1 MDPDSTSLALP
12 LIGYACFT
20 LLAAFF
26 SAAERSFMG
35 LNDSLLQRQAAEGDA
50 VARRIVRMIEKP
62 AVFLSTVRAGNTLCE
77 MLGLA
82 CLSPVATRLFI
93 ARVYAGA
100 ATPDWAYPAFLL
112 VVTLLI
118 GALSLTLGDILP
130 GRIGDFFPEGAARRL
145 SGPMRLFSLL
155 LRPLVWLML
164 ALAGLGLRLLGQNP
178 DKEPDT
184 VTEEEIRMLVTVG
197 EEKGAI
203 EQSERQMINNIF
215 EFDDRFVT
223 EVMTHRMEMTALE
236 DTATLDE
243 AVAVARQTG
252 YSRIPVYH
260 EDIDNITG
268 VLYAKDLLGFVNDR
282 NNSEGFELRKMLHRA
297 FFIPDTAKCT
307 ELFREFQQKQLHM
320 AIVIDEYGGTYGM
333 VTMEDLLEAIVGDIQ
348 DEYDREESEY
358 QKISDTEYDIDGR
371 LPLDDVEELL
381 GADLPEDSDYD
392 TIGGVIVDR
401 LEGLPANGEHPSV
414 QIGRVLFTVLEVSD
428 RRIAKLRAQLLP
440 EEPPEEEERW
450 SLFDRREDPA
460 DPPKKSKRP

>member
-50 VARRIVRMIEKP
+50 VARRIARMIEKP

-223 EVMTHRMEMTALE
+223 EVMTHRMEMTAPG
-236 DTATLDE
+236 
-243 AVAVARQTG
+243 G
-252 YSRIPVYH
+252 YRH
-260 EDIDNITG
+260 AG
-268 VLYAKDLLGFVNDR
+268 R
-282 NNSEGFELRKMLHRA
+282 
-297 FFIPDTAKCT
+297 
-307 ELFREFQQKQLHM
+307 
-320 AIVIDEYGGTYGM
+320 GG
-333 VTMEDLLEAIVGDIQ
+333 
-348 DEYDREESEY
+348 
-358 QKISDTEYDIDGR
+358 
-371 LPLDDVEELL
+371 
-381 GADLPEDSDYD
+381 
-392 TIGGVIVDR
+392 GG
-401 LEGLPANGEHPSV
+401 G
-414 QIGRVLFTVLEVSD
+414 
-428 RRIAKLRAQLLP
+428 
-440 EEPPEEEERW
+440 
-450 SLFDRREDPA
+450 PA
-460 DPPKKSKRP
+460 DRVQPHPGVPRGHRQHHRRALRQGSARLCQRPQQLRGL

>member
-1 MDPDSTSLALP
+1 
-12 LIGYACFT
+12 
-20 LLAAFF
+20 
-26 SAAERSFMG
+26 
-35 LNDSLLQRQAAEGDA
+35 
-50 VARRIVRMIEKP
+50 
-62 AVFLSTVRAGNTLCE
+62 
-77 MLGLA
+77 
-82 CLSPVATRLFI
+82 
-93 ARVYAGA
+93 
-100 ATPDWAYPAFLL
+100 
-112 VVTLLI
+112 
-118 GALSLTLGDILP
+118 
-130 GRIGDFFPEGAARRL
+130 
-145 SGPMRLFSLL
+145 
-155 LRPLVWLML
+155 ML

-440 EEPPEEEERW
+440 EEPPGRGGALEPVRPAGGPRRPRPKRASDPDPSPEGGIFPWTNAKPPPRP
-450 SLFDRREDPA
+450 LHRRERPRSTPSGFSWTGIPTPSSTRSFSGAPA
-460 DPPKKSKRP
+460 SAAG